1 MKTILILGAATV
13 LAHGAC
19 VTVASPE
26 IAAGDLADA
35 VPALRSLDPAIQLGF
50 APLPGTQRIFTARQ
64 LNQFLRQY
72 GLWNIFDSAIPDI
85 CIERVT
91 YALSSADIK
100 AALVS
105 ALGLAGAD
113 IEVIDFAR
121 QPLPPG
127 RLEFDRANL
136 NRPPE
141 ASPNSAVIWRGRL
154 RYDWQRSMSVWAKV
168 RISVDSPR
176 LIATGNISA
185 GAVIHSDDFRL
196 VTGRHFPDWG
206 PVLSSSEAAIGK
218 LARRNISLGQRLVP
232 DMLGD
237 PPDIEKGGKVHVKVL
252 EGGASL
258 SLDAVAQSAGKRGD
272 TILIHNPASG
282 RNFRAVV
289 VDRGEALVRPG
300 EL

>member
-1 MKTILILGAATV
+1 MKSILILGAATV

-26 IAAGDLADA
+26 IVAGDLADA

-50 APLPGTQRIFTARQ
+50 APLPGTQRIFTTRQ

-72 GLWNIFDSAIPDI
+72 GLRNAFDSATQYI

-91 YALSSADIK
+91 YPLSSADIK
-100 AALVS
+100 VALVS

-113 IEVIDFAR
+113 IEVIDFSR

-141 ASPNSAVIWRGRL
+141 ASPNAVIWRGRL
-154 RYDWQRSMSVWAKV
+154 MYDGQRSISVWAKV

-176 LIATGNISA
+176 LIAARNISA
-185 GAVIHSDDFRL
+185 GAVIRSDDFRR
-196 VTGRHFPDWG
+196 VTGSHFPDWG
-206 PVLSSSEAAIGK
+206 PALSSSEAVIGK
-218 LARRNISLGQRLVP
+218 MARRNISLGQRLAP
-232 DMLGD
+232 
-237 PPDIEKGGKVHVKVL
+237 
-252 EGGASL
+252 
-258 SLDAVAQSAGKRGD
+258 
-272 TILIHNPASG
+272 
-282 RNFRAVV
+282 RNAR
-289 VDRGEALVRPG
+289 
-300 EL
+300 